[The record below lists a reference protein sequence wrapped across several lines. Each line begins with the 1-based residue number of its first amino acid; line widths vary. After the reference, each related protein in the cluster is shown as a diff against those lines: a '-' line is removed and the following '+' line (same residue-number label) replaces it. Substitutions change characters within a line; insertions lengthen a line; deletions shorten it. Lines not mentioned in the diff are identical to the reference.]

1 MVYLECPDSTFLFEV
16 RMGKNETKNRPRLE
30 GASNYFVDT
39 LKGVKQGSDIDGMH
53 CRKKE
58 L

>member
-1 MVYLECPDSTFLFEV
+1 MVYLECPDSTILFEV

-53 CRKKE
+53 CRKK
-58 L
+58 